1 MRENVEETIQ
11 APLVLYSH
19 FDECFKFMQVESAIA
34 LKLLSGGCSLDMS
47 KVMCSSN
54 FKMLLSGVCLD
65 SWYKNGWKGTAVCL
79 PLYVCSSNILLKN
92 NFSFY
97 FVLYILSEGITL

>member
-1 MRENVEETIQ
+1 MFVAFMRENVEETIQ

-47 KVMCSSN
+47 KVMC
-54 FKMLLSGVCLD
+54 
-65 SWYKNGWKGTAVCL
+65 
-79 PLYVCSSNILLKN
+79 
-92 NFSFY
+92 
-97 FVLYILSEGITL
+97 